1 MASKLIVNEIEHTDG
16 SGTAVTMAKATI
28 ADATIT
34 TGTLGSGIQDTI
46 TRLGT
51 VATGDVSAIQNG
63 WVHILTKSNT
73 ASNSI
78 NITQADNAIAFSTT
92 YPLYMITMTNFSNLS
107 TNGQLY
113 MRMEY
118 NGAFAT
124 SAYRYHVQA
133 QRSTPGDYTSQNS
146 SSSSTILISTQDSR
160 SATYM
165 QGSMIMYINNTD
177 LNSRQGCWWQFSHM
191 MSSTGHSIK
200 DDGVG
205 GYDPASYPI
214 TGLQFA
220 LDGASV
226 TWNGTFKVF
235 GLKG

>member
-16 SGTAVTMAKATI
+16 AGTAVTMAKATI

-63 WVHILTKSNT
+63 WVHILTKSNSAT
-73 ASNSI
+73 NSI
-78 NITQADNAIAFSTT
+78 NITQSDNATVFSSA
-92 YPLYMITMTNFSNLS
+92 YSLYMITLTNFGDLS
-107 TNGQLY
+107 TNGQLK
-113 MRMEY
+113 MRVEY
-118 NGAFAT
+118 NGSFPT
-124 SAYRYHVQA
+124 LSYRYHVQS
-133 QRSTPGDYTSQNS
+133 QRSTPGDYSVANAATASA
-146 SSSSTILISTQDSR
+146 IYISGYDSR
-160 SATYM
+160 SASYM
-165 QGSMIMYINNTD
+165 KGSMIMYINDTHIA
-177 LNSRQGCWWQFSHM
+177 SRQGCWWQFSHM
-191 MSSTGHSIK
+191 ISGTGNSIK

-205 GYDPASYPI
+205 GYDPSSYPI
-214 TGLQFA
+214 TGLQFF
-220 LDGASV
+220 LDGSSV